1 MTRTEVDAYDQGF
14 LAALQVRSR
23 IAKESLYRVAA
34 AERKVKT
41 LKRALLGSGIVSL
54 ISAATAW
61 WLLLW
66 WLAE

>member
-23 IAKESLYRVAA
+23 IAKESLYRVGA
-34 AERKVKT
+34 AERKVRAY
-41 LKRALLGSGIVSL
+41 KRALLASGIVSL